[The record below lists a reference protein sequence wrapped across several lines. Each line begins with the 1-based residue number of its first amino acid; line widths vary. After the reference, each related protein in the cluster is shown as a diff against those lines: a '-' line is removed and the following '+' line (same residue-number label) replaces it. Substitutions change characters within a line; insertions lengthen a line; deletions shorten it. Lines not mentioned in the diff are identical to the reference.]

1 MRESEGRIVPC
12 KKREGEREEKEE
24 VRETHSEEVE
34 VGEMSTTSEKH
45 RALFRF
51 FLARSKFFPPS
62 EKAASFQSFSTPLA
76 AEKRPLCPPPGAPPP
91 ARGMVPPCR
100 NLPARRTRC
109 GEARAPPR
117 GASKSSVVIAR
128 FFSCFLLPMAKRFL
142 FLFSSSRSRA
152 LSPSPSLFLLLSA
165 RGMTLDTD
173 ELHPH
178 EQKTQRKNQQ
188 QVLASSGAA
197 AGTAAAAPSSSEAAT
212 AANFLHAAA
221 AAAVSSSWASLV
233 ALPRK

>member
-1 MRESEGRIVPC
+1 MKGALFLV
-12 KKREGEREEKEE
+12 KKEREKEKEKRKRRFAKLTRRRSRSRD
-24 VRETHSEEVE
+24 VRQ
-34 VGEMSTTSEKH
+34 
-45 RALFRF
+45 RAKSIEHF
-51 FLARSKFFPPS
+51 FASSSLARSFF
-62 EKAASFQSFSTPLA
+62 LLRR
-76 AEKRPLCPPPGAPPP
+76 KRPLSNLFRHPSQQKSDHYAPRRGPLRPREGWSPHVATSRRGEQGA
-91 ARGMVPPCR
+91 
-100 NLPARRTRC
+100 ARRVRRR
-109 GEARAPPR
+109 GERANLR
-117 GASKSSVVIAR
+117 SSSRV
-128 FFSCFLLPMAKRFL
+128 FSCFLLPMAKRFL
-142 FLFSSSRSRA
+142 FFFSSSRSRA

-197 AGTAAAAPSSSEAAT
+197 AGTAAARSSSEAAT